1 MLYLITLH
9 AAWRATGDHAMLESY
24 LETAEGCLRWIDEWG
39 DRDGDGF
46 QEYQTR
52 SPVGYE
58 NMAWKDSGDSMINA
72 DGTPVKGPKALCELQ
87 GYVYDAWLRM
97 AEVFDALERPDRA
110 AELARQGR
118 CAVQAIQRRVLGRGR
133 TVSTPTC
140 SMAKS
145 ARS

>member
-1 MLYLITLH
+1 MQ
-9 AAWRATGDHAMLESY
+9 
-24 LETAEGCLRWIDEWG
+24 TAEGCLDWIDNWG

-58 NMAWKDSGDSMINA
+58 NMAWKDAGDSMTYP

-97 AEVFDALERPDRA
+97 AEVYDELGKRRPRRGT
-110 AELARQGR
+110 ARQGGRR
-118 CAVQAIQRRVLGRGR
+118 CSSASMTRSGTR
-133 TVSTPTC
+133 TAASTPTC
-140 SMAKS
+140 WMARN
-145 ARS
+145 ARC